1 MKLGRGVL
9 AAIVVAG
16 LPGFVHAQVLPQVQ
30 LPQLPVETP
39 LNVDGTL
46 NRTLELA
53 DPERLRQLRVR
64 DLLRRNRDVVEAD
77 PRGAPIVRSEI
88 AALSP
93 TEDALRQAQGRG
105 FEIARRRV
113 LEGLDVEVVI
123 LRAPE
128 GVSTRRAIRDLQ
140 RIDPQ
145 GTYDFNHLYF
155 ESGEVTGTAPT
166 AAQAASTAPT
176 AGIRVG
182 LIDGGVEGAHPAFNG
197 TSIQQHGC
205 SAPIP
210 TAHGTAVASLLV
222 GSAGDFHGAAP
233 NALLYSADVYCG
245 QASGGAVDA
254 VVDAF
259 AWMARE
265 RVPVINV
272 SLVGPAN
279 RILEGVV
286 RVVVA
291 RGHVIV
297 AAVGNDGP
305 SSPPLYPAAY
315 PGVIGVTGVDARNR
329 VLVEAC
335 RGTHVAFA
343 APGAEMSAATLAQAY
358 VVVRGTS
365 FAAPIVAGL
374 LATRINEPDVS
385 KASSAIALLASH
397 ALDLGSKGQ
406 DRIYGKG
413 LVGAQL
419 RMPASLA
426 KSGIP
431 AKAGIHPASPGGL
444 PRSRE

>member
-1 MKLGRGVL
+1 MKLGGGVL
-9 AAIVVAG
+9 ATIVVAG
-16 LPGFVHAQVLPQVQ
+16 LPGFAHAQILPQVQ

-39 LNVDGTL
+39 LDVDGTL
-46 NRTLELA
+46 NRTLELT
-53 DPERLRQLRVR
+53 DPQRLRQLRVR
-64 DLLRRNRDVVEAD
+64 DLLRRNRDVIEAD

-140 RIDPQ
+140 RIDPE

-155 ESGEVTGTAPT
+155 ESGEVTGTAST
-166 AAQAASTAPT
+166 TTRAASTAST
-176 AGIRVG
+176 AGTRVG
-182 LIDGGVEGAHPAFNG
+182 LIDGGVDAAHPAFKG
-197 TSIQQHGC
+197 TTIQQHGC
-205 SAPIP
+205 SAPMP

-233 NALLYSADVYCG
+233 NASLYSADVYCG
-245 QASGGAVDA
+245 QVSGGAVDA

-259 AWMARE
+259 AWMSRE

-315 PGVIGVTGVDARNR
+315 PGVIGVTAVDARNR

-374 LATRINEPDVS
+374 LATQINEPHMP
-385 KASSAIALLASH
+385 KASSAIAVLASH

-413 LVGAQL
+413 LVGTKL
-419 RMPASLA
+419 RMPANLA
-426 KSGIP
+426 SN
-431 AKAGIHPASPGGL
+431 
-444 PRSRE
+444 SR